1 MPKTVVITFGTEA
14 YKGSAEVLRH
24 SALWTGG
31 ADECIVFGE
40 RDVAEFFAEHPAHLE
55 NSRGYGW
62 WAWKPFL
69 IRKVMRERPDGDVI
83 VYCDSAMKFVRP
95 LAPYVA
101 AVRGKPVLLSRL
113 GGWSGGDLTNK
124 RWTKKSVFDAMCA
137 AGDGIGKEVQINAA
151 FQVYR
156 NCAETRAFVE
166 EYLRWCADLDVV
178 NDSGKH
184 GQDIPDTRH
193 DQSILSILASGH
205 PNITFSRDVTQYGTR
220 DPPSTAPP
228 GGGETL
234 DETDAAGVMKPL
246 VDHHRKLLKIPK
258 IAVLTSTIGGPHL
271 RECVRSVQEST
282 LPNVEHWVVID
293 GPEFSEKVERVV
305 REFKNRF
312 PIVTVQL
319 PKNVGAGGWC
329 GHRVCGSF
337 PWLVDADFVAFLDD
351 DNAVD
356 PTHYARLV
364 EACVRN
370 KVPWAHSLRRIVDE
384 NGQYVCDDNCE
395 SLGGISHTVLGPG
408 DYLIDTS
415 CYLIDRNLAI
425 SASTSWN
432 RKFRTP
438 GVVEADREFA
448 QTLLAS
454 APHAVVRRHSLA
466 YRIGSTE
473 RSVTSD
479 FFVKG
484 NETLG
489 YDFAAKE
496 DLYVFHF
503 SPKATRDFLAT
514 RRKNDRSYA
523 LDEWQ
528 MTLMRGLDKRYNL
541 IDGFSNHPNIPGGA
555 TVLVV
560 MCDPGELPLD
570 FFKKRD
576 DLHKIVYTLESPN
589 VRHQGQWNA
598 RWLMEHFD
606 VAATYWKPLLD
617 DPRVRTSFAPHNCHH
632 GDFSNPLDRAALL
645 RDNVGKNRSC
655 VMVLERR
662 PTLFSTREYSINGVM
677 LRCLDHMR
685 QDLVQGLRD
694 VTVFGINWGEV
705 ADGKNVKL
713 GHQLHRS
720 QDPRSAVDIIR
731 EHEFAVIVENTD
743 AEGYASEKFYDA
755 LSAGAIPLYY
765 GSPPFDVPEGPADG
779 VYIDLKK
786 RGIVDGAAL
795 QEYLDLLGDAEIA
808 DMRRRIADA
817 RESILRLVD
826 VDAFAD
832 AIDVAIS
839 ECKESKKNVAPI

>member
-1 MPKTVVITFGTEA
+1 MTKTVVITFGTKA

-24 SALWTGG
+24 SALKTAG
-31 ADECIVFGE
+31 ADECIVFDE
-40 RDVAEFFAEHPAHLE
+40 RDVADFFAQYPAHLE

-83 VYCDSAMKFVRP
+83 VYCDSAMKFVRS

-101 AVRGKPVLLSRL
+101 AVQTKPVLLSRL
-113 GGWSGGDLTNK
+113 GGWSSGDLTNK

-137 AGDGIGKEVQINAA
+137 AEDTGNEVQINAA

-166 EYLRWCADLDVV
+166 EYLRWCTDLDVV
-178 NDSGKH
+178 NDAGKQ
-184 GQDIPDTRH
+184 GIPDTRH

-205 PNITFSRDVTQYGTR
+205 PNVWFSRDVTQYGTR
-220 DPPSTAPP
+220 DPPLAGTEAFD
-228 GGGETL
+228 EL
-234 DETDAAGVMKPL
+234 DQNGVMKPL

-258 IAVLTSTIGGPHL
+258 IAVLTPTTGGKYL
-271 RECVRSVQEST
+271 AECIRSVQAST
-282 LPNVEHWVVID
+282 LPNVEHWIIVD
-293 GPEFSEKVERVV
+293 GPEFSKAVNEIVA
-305 REFKNRF
+305 EFKNKF
-312 PIVTVQL
+312 PIVVVHL
-319 PKNVGAGGWC
+319 PQNVGADGWN
-329 GHRVCGSF
+329 GHRVYGSF

-351 DNAVD
+351 DNTVD
-356 PTHYARLV
+356 PTHYARLA
-364 EACVRN
+364 EACIKN
-370 KVPWAHSLRRIVDE
+370 KVPWAYSLRRIVDE
-384 NGQYVCDDNCE
+384 DGKRVCDDNCE

-415 CYLIDRNLAI
+415 CYLVDRNLAV
-425 SASTSWN
+425 SASTAWN

-438 GVVEADREFA
+438 GVLEADREFA
-448 QTLLAS
+448 QALLSS
-454 APHAVVRRHSLA
+454 APYVVVRKHSVA
-466 YRIGSTE
+466 YRVGSTT
-473 RSVTSD
+473 RSVNAN

-484 NETLG
+484 NETFG
-489 YDFAAKE
+489 YDFAAKS

-503 SPKATRDFLAT
+503 SPKATKDFLSS

-528 MTLMRGLDKRYNL
+528 PTLMRGLDARYNL
-541 IDGFSNHPNIPGGA
+541 IDGFSNCPNIPNGA
-555 TVLVV
+555 TVLVNL
-560 MCDPGELPLD
+560 CNPGELPLD
-570 FFKKRD
+570 FFKQRG

-617 DPRVRTSFAPHNCHH
+617 DPKVNTVFAAHNCHH
-632 GDFSNPLDRAALL
+632 GDFSNPLDREALM
-645 RDNVGKNRSC
+645 RENTGKNRNC

-662 PTLFSTREYSINGVM
+662 PNLFSMREYSINGTV
-677 LRCLDHMR
+677 LRCLDYMR

-694 VTVFGINWGEV
+694 VTVFGVNWGEI
-705 ADGKNVKL
+705 ADGKNIKL
-713 GHQLHRS
+713 GHELHRS
-720 QDPRSAVDIIR
+720 QDPKSAVDIIR
-731 EHEFAVIVENTD
+731 EYEFVVIVENTD

-765 GSPPFDVPEGPADG
+765 GSLPFDIPEGPENG

-786 RGIVDGAAL
+786 RGIVNGAAL
-795 QEYLDLLGDAEIA
+795 QDYLDLLGESEIA
-808 DMRRRIADA
+808 DMKRRISET

-826 VDAFAD
+826 IHSFAD
-832 AIDVAIS
+832 TVDVAIR
-839 ECKESKKNVAPI
+839 EAKESKKNVVPI

>member
-1 MPKTVVITFGTEA
+1 MTKTVVITFGTNA

-24 SALWTGG
+24 SALKTGG

-40 RDVAEFFAEHPAHLE
+40 RDVADFFAQYPAHLE

-101 AVRGKPVLLSRL
+101 AVQTKPMLLSRL
-113 GGWSGGDLTNK
+113 GGWSSGDLTNK

-137 AGDGIGKEVQINAA
+137 GPAAGEEVQINAA

-156 NCAETRAFVE
+156 NCPETRAFIE
-166 EYLRWCADLDVV
+166 EYLRWCTDLDVV
-178 NDSGKH
+178 NDTGK
-184 GQDIPDTRH
+184 DIPDTRH

-205 PNITFSRDVTQYGTR
+205 PNVWFSRDVTQYGTR
-220 DPPSTAPP
+220 DPPTAVPP
-228 GGGETL
+228 GGAEPFDEL
-234 DETDAAGVMKPL
+234 DGAGVMKPL

-258 IAVLTSTIGGPHL
+258 IAVLTPTTGGKYL
-271 RECVRSVQEST
+271 KECIASVQAST
-282 LPNVEHWVVID
+282 LPNIEHWIIAD
-293 GPEFSEKVERVV
+293 GPDFSKDVERIVAD
-305 REFKNRF
+305 FKNKF
-312 PIVTVQL
+312 PIVTVHL
-319 PKNVGAGGWC
+319 PKNVGADGWN
-329 GHRVCGSF
+329 GHRAYGSF

-351 DNAVD
+351 DNTVD

-364 EACVRN
+364 ETCVKN
-370 KVPWAHSLRRIVDE
+370 KVLWAHSLRRIVNE
-384 NGQYVCDDNCE
+384 HGEYVCDDNCE

-415 CYLIDRNLAI
+415 CYLVDRNLAVA
-425 SASTSWN
+425 ASTAWN

-438 GVVEADREFA
+438 GVLEADREFA
-448 QTLLAS
+448 QALLSS
-454 APHAVVRRHSLA
+454 APHEVVRKHSVS
-466 YRIGSTE
+466 YRVGSTA
-473 RSVTSD
+473 RSVNAN

-489 YDFAAKE
+489 YDFAAKD

-503 SPKATRDFLAT
+503 SPKATKDFLAT
-514 RRKNDRSYA
+514 RRKTDRSYA

-528 MTLMRGLDKRYNL
+528 MTLMRGLDQRYNL
-541 IDGFSNHPNIPGGA
+541 IDGFSNCPNIPQSA
-555 TVLVV
+555 TVLVN
-560 MCDPGELPLD
+560 MCNPGELPLD
-570 FFKKRD
+570 FFQKRG

-589 VRHQGQWNA
+589 VRHQGQWNS

-606 VAATYWKPLLD
+606 VAATYWKPMLD
-617 DPRVRTSFAPHNCHH
+617 DPKVQTVFTAHNCHH
-632 GDFSNPLDRAALL
+632 GDFSNPLDRAALM
-645 RDNVGKNRSC
+645 RDNAGKNRNC

-662 PTLFSTREYSINGVM
+662 PNLFSMGEYSINGTI

-694 VTVFGINWGEV
+694 VTVFGINWGEI
-705 ADGKNVKL
+705 ADGKHIKL

-720 QDPRSAVDIIR
+720 QDPKSAVDIIR
-731 EHEFAVIVENTD
+731 DYEFVVIVENTD

-765 GSPPFDVPEGPADG
+765 GTLPFDIPEGPEG

-786 RGIVDGAAL
+786 RGITDGKAL
-795 QEYLDLLGDAEIA
+795 QDFLDLLGDSEIA
-808 DMRRRIADA
+808 DMKRRIAET
-817 RESILRLVD
+817 RESILRMVD
-826 VDAFAD
+826 VNAFAD
-832 AIDVAIS
+832 SIEVAIKKA
-839 ECKESKKNVAPI
+839 KESKKNVVPI